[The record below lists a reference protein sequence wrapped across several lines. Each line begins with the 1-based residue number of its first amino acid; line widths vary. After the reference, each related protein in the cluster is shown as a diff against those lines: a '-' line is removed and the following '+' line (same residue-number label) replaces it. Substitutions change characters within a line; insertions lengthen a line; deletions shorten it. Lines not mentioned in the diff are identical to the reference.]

1 MIVTQLVKIPIIL
14 LTISVDAPTPT
25 HTVMVVVANVLA
37 GRDNVH
43 IKILQRSIYIR

>member
-14 LTISVDAPTPT
+14 RTISVDAPTLP
-25 HTVMVVVANVLA
+25 HTAMVVVANVLA

-43 IKILQRSIYIR
+43 IRILQGSIYIR